1 MTELL
6 LLAQLAQPVIKAGQC
21 PLGYYTQ
28 GAYCTPARVSTPPA
42 ITGAGRCPYGW
53 FGRDGYCVQAR

>member
-28 GAYCTPARVSTPPA
+28 GAYCVPARLSTPPA
-42 ITGAGRCPYGW
+42 IQADGQCPFGWYSQGYYCGRS
-53 FGRDGYCVQAR
+53 R